1 MAFLD
6 PSAFVGTYPAVN
18 LRFARHPTT
27 IADLTRLPAVT
38 RLHEAVPRPRF
49 RSPTDSL
56 IS

>member
-38 RLHEAVPRPRF
+38 RHTRLCHARDFALRP
-49 RSPTDSL
+49 TL
-56 IS
+56 